1 MKHLRKFE
9 ELNYSTYMSAAD
21 KLAGY
26 GQTDRA
32 KEIRSHAVDMSR
44 KEIDNMTFGILVGG
58 VRPFPDAKFT
68 SLDIF
73 KSGSGW
79 IMNTVFQSGNNT
91 HKVTSSV
98 SSIGEITWM
107 EGNKFLDRK
116 SVLNFQKMLVKLCE
130 SQDDLQT
137 FLSES
142 GLSPEDLKPVLRTFY
157 V

>member
-9 ELNYSTYMSAAD
+9 ELDYSTYMNAAD
-21 KLAGY
+21 KADKKTASDLR
-26 GQTDRA
+26 D
-32 KEIRSHAVDMSR
+32 HAYNMYR
-44 KEIDNMTFGILVGG
+44 KDIDDMTFGILVGG
-58 VRPFPDAKFT
+58 VRPFPEAKFT

-98 SSIGEITWM
+98 SPTGEITWM

-116 SVLNFQKMLVKLCE
+116 SVMDFKKMIVRLCDSHDE
-130 SQDDLQT
+130 LQS
-137 FLSES
+137 FLSENS
-142 GLSPEDLKPVLRTFY
+142 LKPENFKLATRTFFI
-157 V
+157 

>member
-9 ELNYSTYMSAAD
+9 ELDYSTYMSAAD
-21 KLAGY
+21 KLAAY

-32 KEIRSHAVDMSR
+32 KDIRSHAVDMSR
-44 KEIDNMTFGILVGG
+44 KAIDSMTFGILVGG
-58 VRPFPDAKFT
+58 VRPFADAKFT
-68 SLDIF
+68 SLDVF

-79 IMNTVFQSGNNT
+79 IMNSVFQSGNNT

-98 SSIGEITWM
+98 SPTGDITWM

-116 SVLNFQKMLVKLCE
+116 SVLNFQKMIVKLCE
-130 SQDDLQT
+130 SQDDLQS
-137 FLSES
+137 FLSEH

>member
-9 ELNYSTYMSAAD
+9 ELDYSTYMSAAD
-21 KLAGY
+21 KLAAY
-26 GQTDRA
+26 GQSDKA

-44 KEIDNMTFGILVGG
+44 KEIDNMTFGVLVGG

-68 SLDIF
+68 SLDLF

-79 IMNTVFQSGNNT
+79 IMNSVFQSGNNT

-98 SSIGEITWM
+98 SPTGDITWM

-116 SVLNFQKMLVKLCE
+116 SVLNFQKMIVKLCE
-130 SQDDLQT
+130 SQDDLKS
-137 FLSES
+137 FLSEC

-157 V
+157 I

>member
-9 ELNYSTYMSAAD
+9 ELDYSTYMSAAD

-44 KEIDNMTFGILVGG
+44 KEIDNMTFGVLVGG

-79 IMNTVFQSGNNT
+79 IMNSVFQSGNNT

-98 SSIGEITWM
+98 SPAGEITWM
-107 EGNKFLDRK
+107 EGNKFLDRR
-116 SVLNFQKMLVKLCE
+116 SVLNFQKMIVKLCE
-130 SQDDLQT
+130 SQDDLQG
-137 FLSES
+137 FLSEN
-142 GLSPEDLKPVLRTFY
+142 GLIPEDLKPVLRTFY

>member
-9 ELNYSTYMSAAD
+9 ELDYSTYMSAAD

-32 KEIRSHAVDMSR
+32 KKIKAHGVDMSR
-44 KEIDNMTFGILVGG
+44 KAIDSMTFGILVGN

-79 IMNTVFQSGNNT
+79 IMNSVFQSGNNT
-91 HKVTSSV
+91 HKVTSSI
-98 SSIGEITWM
+98 SDTGEITWM
-107 EGNKFLDRK
+107 EGNKFLDRR
-116 SVLNFQKMLVKLCE
+116 SVLNFQKMIVKLCE
-130 SQDDLQT
+130 SQDDLQS
-137 FLSES
+137 FLSENE
-142 GLSPEDLKPVLRTFY
+142 LSPEDLKPVLRTFY

>member
-9 ELNYSTYMSAAD
+9 ELDYSTYMSAAD
-21 KLAGY
+21 KLAAY

-44 KEIDNMTFGILVGG
+44 KEIDSMTFGILVGN

-79 IMNTVFQSGNNT
+79 IMNSVFQSGNNT

-98 SSIGEITWM
+98 SPTGDITWM

-116 SVLNFQKMLVKLCE
+116 SVKNFEELIVILCDV
-130 SQDDLQT
+130 QDDLKG
-137 FLSES
+137 FLSEN
-142 GLSPEDLKPVLRTFY
+142 GLEPKNFKTVLRTFY
-157 V
+157 I

>member
-9 ELNYSTYMSAAD
+9 ELDYSTYMSAAD

-32 KEIRSHAVDMSR
+32 KELRNHAFDMSR
-44 KEIDNMTFGILVGG
+44 KEIDNITFGILVGG

-68 SLDIF
+68 SLEIF

-79 IMNTVFQSGNNT
+79 IMNAIFQSGNNT

-98 SSIGEITWM
+98 SETGEITWM

-116 SVLNFQKMLVKLCE
+116 SVMNFQKILVKLCN

-137 FLSES
+137 FLSEN
-142 GLSPEDLKPVLRTFY
+142 GLNPEDLKPILRTFY

>member
-9 ELNYSTYMSAAD
+9 ELDYSTYMSAAD
-21 KLAGY
+21 KLASY

-44 KEIDNMTFGILVGG
+44 KEIDSMTFGILVGN

-79 IMNTVFQSGNNT
+79 IMNSVFQSGNNT
-91 HKVTSSV
+91 HKVTSSI
-98 SSIGEITWM
+98 SDTGEITWM
-107 EGNKFLDRK
+107 EGNKFLDRR
-116 SVLNFQKMLVKLCE
+116 SVLNFQKMIVKLCE
-130 SQDDLQT
+130 SQDDLQS
-137 FLSES
+137 FLSEN